1 MKKKTF
7 KEKFIDPKNKTVS
20 KSYWN
25 LGNHTLL
32 IMFIIAITWVI
43 WVSYK

>member
-1 MKKKTF
+1 MKKTLKQ
-7 KEKFIDPKNKTVS
+7 KIIDPKNKTVS
-20 KSYWN
+20 GSYWN

-32 IMFIIAITWVI
+32 IMFVLAVTWVI